1 MTCAFARTVE
11 SRYAELTPTAKRI
24 ASYMLANLDR
34 LGLETADQI
43 AQQAGT
49 SGISVGRFLR
59 SVGYRNLD
67 DLKREL
73 RGGGDRPWM
82 ITDRLD
88 EYRRVAGTQ
97 PAHRNGNGNG
107 NANVGNGPLAPSL
120 ERLAPMRHLRQLVCA
135 RHLTALAISVISA
148 AALGIAGTLAL
159 ADRMPLV
166 PALLARQSLEANWEA
181 GVDTARFLIRVLLA
195 ALAAPALAS
204 VVLAKHYHRR
214 GLRMSHHDTRQELK
228 QTTGDPQIRARLRSA
243 LVEALQ
249 APSGPTLGDPR
260 PGHALVTNPE
270 HIAVMLHYDGKA
282 QSVPVVVAKGVDEA
296 ARQIIDAARLTDIPV
311 FHFRKL
317 ARRLYVDVHVEA
329 TIPADCYRAVAVVYR
344 LVDEL
349 GALDARATEPIEI
362 DDLFFD
368 ERGET

>member
-97 PAHRNGNGNG
+97 PAEPDGNGRE
-107 NANVGNGPLAPSL
+107 GPLASSL
-120 ERLAPMRHLRQLVCA
+120 ERELDAIRHVYRLAEGAVFAQVADRIAQADAVFILGIQSTRGISNAFSSYLEYLRPRVFYSDGQSGSYVDSLNSEFERPYCIVTDTRAYSRSA
-135 RHLTALAISVISA
+135 RRYCQA
-148 AALGIAGTLAL
+148 AA
-159 ADRMPLV
+159 
-166 PALLARQSLEANWEA
+166 E
-181 GVDTARFLIRVLLA
+181 
-195 ALAAPALAS
+195 
-204 VVLAKHYHRR
+204 R
-214 GLRMSHHDTRQELK
+214 GQ
-228 QTTGDPQIRARLRSA
+228 PF
-243 LVEALQ
+243 
-249 APSGPTLGDPR
+249 
-260 PGHALVTNPE
+260 ALVTDLSCPW
-270 HIAVMLHYDGKA
+270 
-282 QSVPVVVAKGVDEA
+282 
-296 ARQIIDAARLTDIPV
+296 ARDW
-311 FHFRKL
+311 
-317 ARRLYVDVHVEA
+317 
-329 TIPADCYRAVAVVYR
+329 PADLLQVKTDVGQFRDSLAPLTCLFNLLITAVVDR
-344 LVDEL
+344 LGPAIDRRVARNREL
-349 GALDARATEPIEI
+349 QRT
-362 DDLFFD
+362 FD
-368 ERGET
+368 QFES